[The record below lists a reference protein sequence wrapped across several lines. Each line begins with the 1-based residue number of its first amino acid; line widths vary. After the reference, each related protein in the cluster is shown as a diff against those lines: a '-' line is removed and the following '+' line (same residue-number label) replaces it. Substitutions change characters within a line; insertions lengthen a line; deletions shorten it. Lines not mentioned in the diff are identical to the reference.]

1 MDTKICINEDL
12 SLSKRFLKY
21 LVPSVIAMWVFSLYT
36 MIDGI
41 FVSRGAG
48 ELALASVNISMP
60 FINFIFAI
68 SILFSTGASTIIAIY
83 LGKNDLKN
91 ANETFSLNIVTIAIL
106 SIFISI
112 ISFLN
117 LDKIAMFLGA
127 TDSTISMVKDYLS
140 IIILFNGFFTVS
152 YSFEVIIKTDGF
164 PFLATIGVV
173 ISAISNI
180 VLDYLFVIKW
190 GYGVKGAAIATGL
203 SQIFSTLFFLTHFL
217 RKNSTLKFTKFK
229 WNFNTVK
236 RILSIGFP
244 DCTTELSG
252 GIVIMLFNQSL
263 LKFIGE
269 NALVSYSVICYVNT
283 LVLMTMVGITQGMQ
297 PLSSFYYGKED
308 SDTVKKLLKMSLK
321 AISIASIVTFAV
333 CMIFTKP
340 IVSLFINPK
349 EIALF
354 NTSMTV
360 FRIFSISFLFVG
372 YNVVISGFFASIE
385 NPFVST
391 LISLSRGLIII
402 ILSLFIMILIF
413 DGQGIWMS
421 TILSEI
427 LCLFISLFMLKKKFA

>member
-229 WNFNTVK
+229 WNFNTIK

-321 AISIASIVTFAV
+321 AISIASIVTFSV

-340 IVSLFINPK
+340 IVSLFISPK

-427 LCLFISLFMLKKKFA
+427 LCLFISLFMLKKKFT